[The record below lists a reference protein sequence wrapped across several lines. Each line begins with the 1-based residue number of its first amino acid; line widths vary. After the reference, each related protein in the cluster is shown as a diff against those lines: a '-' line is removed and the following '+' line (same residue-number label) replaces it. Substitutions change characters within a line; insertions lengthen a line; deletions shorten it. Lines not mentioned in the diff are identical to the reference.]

1 MAGRWPGT
9 GRAIGP
15 TGNAGRHRNGP
26 ISPVNDPGTGQLS
39 RSFQGASRVR
49 VYADRVSRWGTNFT
63 TAARSRW
70 VGPVLRVLV
79 AGVFLYT
86 GWAKIQDIDD
96 TIRSVRNYQL
106 LPEAVVPTVGSALP
120 VVELILGAAARR
132 SAHPVHRGAD
142 RAGEPGVLRRGGL
155 GLGARSADRVRL
167 LRQQRVTSNRR
178 PATCGTAAQ
187 RAIMLA
193 CAALVRLGPGRFAL
207 DEKLGL
213 SPTAEPDRGPDGEPD
228 GPGDD
233 FDDEDTA
240 AETVPG
246 RENRHQQ

>member
-1 MAGRWPGT
+1 MEDLYPGWDGLEAATERLATEVLPPLLRGEPAEFARWDWTRDRYGPDRDVVPSKLVTIVEGVGSGTRAASSSISALVFVDALSRCAMAGRWPGT

-120 VVELILGAAARR
+120 VVELILGACC
-132 SAHPVHRGAD
+132 SPVCS
-142 RAGEPGVLRRGGL
+142 PG
-155 GLGARSADRVRL
+155 
-167 LRQQRVTSNRR
+167 
-178 PATCGTAAQ
+178 
-187 RAIMLA
+187 
-193 CAALVRLGPGRFAL
+193 
-207 DEKLGL
+207 
-213 SPTAEPDRGPDGEPD
+213 SPRC
-228 GPGDD
+228 
-233 FDDEDTA
+233 
-240 AETVPG
+240 
-246 RENRHQQ
+246 

>member
-1 MAGRWPGT
+1 M
-9 GRAIGP
+9 
-15 TGNAGRHRNGP
+15 
-26 ISPVNDPGTGQLS
+26 
-39 RSFQGASRVR
+39 
-49 VYADRVSRWGTNFT
+49 
-63 TAARSRW
+63 
-70 VGPVLRVLV
+70 LRVLV

-120 VVELILGAAARR
+120 VVELILGALLLAGLLTRFTAVLTGLVSLAFFAGVASAWAR
-132 SAHPVHRGAD
+132 
-142 RAGEPGVLRRGGL
+142 GL
-155 GLGARSADRVRL
+155 QIECGCFGNSGF
-167 LRQQRVTSNRR
+167 TSNPTPGYVRELLLN
-178 PATCGTAAQ
+178 G
-187 RAIMLA
+187 AIMLA